1 MEACLGC
8 DQTDTFGVCMRPSVK
23 EIQGEEIKYE
33 TEKYYCSACE
43 AEWMSPTQAD
53 TGFKKAVVMFLKT
66 HGMLT
71 GTECEQRRKKLGW
84 TQKYLVEASRVSIAT
99 IKRLESGV
107 HIVTKAHNEATER
120 ALEHGEHHLSMHQAA
135 MIEWTIQQVGWE
147 EITYF
152 EEPIA
157 KHSVEAPC
165 LDTESSYGIVDQ
177 PEPLC
182 A

>member
-1 MEACLGC
+1 MTS
-8 DQTDTFGVCMRPSVK
+8 QTRSEFSVRPSVK
-23 EIQGEEIKYE
+23 EIQGEEITYE
-33 TEKYYCSACE
+33 TEKYYCPACE
-43 AEWMSPTQAD
+43 AEWMSPSQAD
-53 TGFKKAVVMFLKT
+53 TGFRKGMVIFLKK

-71 GTECEQRRKKLGW
+71 GAECEQRRKKLGW
-84 TQKYLVEASRVSIAT
+84 TQQDLVNASNVSIAT

-107 HIVTKAHNEATER
+107 HVVTKAHNEATER
-120 ALEHGEHHLSMHQAA
+120 ALEHGEHHLSMHQAS

-152 EEPIA
+152 EESIA
-157 KHSVEAPC
+157 QHSVEAQV

-177 PEPLC
+177 PELLS